1 MKKNKFIAILLCLVT
16 LSFAAVSCG
25 GDDDDDDTVSS
36 DVENLAGTW
45 RCTEADIEDFS
56 MTYEGFELPGDVLGT
71 VMDQIEASL
80 VGSETV
86 IDPAKVKLTGKVL
99 LFTDS
104 GIEWRINSM
113 TRNTLDVTYKT
124 TTTEAGAT
132 IDMTLDCKFKR
143 VR

>member
-1 MKKNKFIAILLCLVT
+1 M
-16 LSFAAVSCG
+16 
-25 GDDDDDDTVSS
+25 
-36 DVENLAGTW
+36 
-45 RCTEADIEDFS
+45 
-56 MTYEGFELPGDVLGT
+56 
-71 VMDQIEASL
+71 

-86 IDPAKVKLTGKVL
+86 IDPTKVKLTGKVL